1 MSFRF
6 LEHTA
11 DVQVECR
18 ASSFEGLL
26 EEAARA
32 LYAIALSVVHD
43 RRDMERTVGVTA
55 PCREEILVRWL
66 QELLF
71 LLDTQRF
78 VATSYTLSMASEGC
92 MNAVLDGYIC
102 RVKDR
107 AKEVKS
113 ATYHGLKVSES
124 DGGLVARVIFD
135 L

>member
-1 MSFRF
+1 

-18 ASSFEGLL
+18 AASFEGLL
-26 EEAARA
+26 EEAAHA
-32 LYAIALSVVHD
+32 LYAVALSVVHD
-43 RRDMERTVGVTA
+43 QRDAERTVAVAA

-71 LLDTQRF
+71 LLDMQRF
-78 VATSYTLSMASEGC
+78 VATRYVFSVASEGC
-92 MNAVLDGYIC
+92 ITAVLDGYIC
-102 RVKDR
+102 PVKDR

-113 ATYHGLKVSES
+113 TTYHGLEISET

>member
-18 ASSFEGLL
+18 AASFEELL
-26 EEAARA
+26 EEAAHA
-32 LYAIALSVVHD
+32 LYAIALSLVHD
-43 RRDMERTVGVTA
+43 KRDMERTVAVAA

-71 LLDTQRF
+71 LLDTQGF
-78 VATSYTLSMASEGC
+78 VATGFVFQTASKGC
-92 MNAVLDGYIC
+92 IEALVCGYIC
-102 RVKDR
+102 AVEER
-107 AKEVKS
+107 AQEVKS
-113 ATYHGLKVSES
+113 ATYHGLDIGETNE
-124 DGGLVARVIFD
+124 GLAARVIFD